1 MAASRLATDSSSAG
15 LLSYDPGGGHTD
27 QLRDLSLALAI
38 AELTNRTV
46 LWPKYFHHR
55 DVNVLTARSTVARLA
70 RTRSRLSS
78 VIEIVRSPV
87 QLIEQLATAHD
98 FPRCDEGGANASSC
112 VVWLEAPEAN
122 ASVSAALRGYAALQ
136 YAPWVRSSRMLRAT
150 PRLAVY
156 LATGTGTGTGHVHV
170 HVHVPYMC
178 RIRRPFPR
186 SSRMLQLR
194 RAKLGTLL
202 QVHFH
207 SMLDVLSARLAR
219 PKRYPIT
226 TWERELKPA
235 ACTLRYRADVLDAA
249 RRALR
254 KSPTLRKSHTNRDA
268 IHLAAHVRALRSR
281 DRGKA
286 ECEAEWVPRLRRFV
300 ASANSGRAATPR
312 LVSLYIASDTRT
324 VLPRARQALGN
335 LSVRVSIVSARD
347 ADAWRG
353 SRSAQSA
360 VHPDP
365 ELREL
370 VLDVAAVLDAD
381 AFSPAPRSGF
391 SVHLAAMRACERG
404 EACQPALGSCTPFA
418 STGCGGRFP
427 PEMLRNGYE
436 EEREAAR
443 VADCRAKYQRQR
455 RQRRQCEFAADL
467 CPHDELLRYGMG
479 IPERG
484 PMSDRECR
492 QAERSSPLY

>member
-170 HVHVPYMC
+170 HVHV
-178 RIRRPFPR
+178 
-186 SSRMLQLR
+186 
-194 RAKLGTLL
+194 
-202 QVHFH
+202 
-207 SMLDVLSARLAR
+207 
-219 PKRYPIT
+219 
-226 TWERELKPA
+226 
-235 ACTLRYRADVLDAA
+235 
-249 RRALR
+249 
-254 KSPTLRKSHTNRDA
+254 
-268 IHLAAHVRALRSR
+268 HV
-281 DRGKA
+281 
-286 ECEAEWVPRLRRFV
+286 P
-300 ASANSGRAATPR
+300 
-312 LVSLYIASDTRT
+312 
-324 VLPRARQALGN
+324 
-335 LSVRVSIVSARD
+335 
-347 ADAWRG
+347 
-353 SRSAQSA
+353 
-360 VHPDP
+360 
-365 ELREL
+365 
-370 VLDVAAVLDAD
+370 
-381 AFSPAPRSGF
+381 
-391 SVHLAAMRACERG
+391 
-404 EACQPALGSCTPFA
+404 
-418 STGCGGRFP
+418 
-427 PEMLRNGYE
+427 
-436 EEREAAR
+436 
-443 VADCRAKYQRQR
+443 
-455 RQRRQCEFAADL
+455 
-467 CPHDELLRYGMG
+467 
-479 IPERG
+479 
-484 PMSDRECR
+484 
-492 QAERSSPLY
+492 